1 MDPDPPLVEIL
12 FSFIFL
18 QVQFS
23 SSILLAL
30 ILLVLLIFCSA
41 MISGSEV
48 AFFSLDPKDL
58 NELKETQSKNS
69 ERIIDLKERPRTLL
83 ATILISNNFINI
95 AIIILSEY
103 ILRNILPDNLYY
115 NWGESIVSTLHISFM
130 SAAWIGVILSYL
142 ITVVLV
148 TFLLVLFGE
157 VTPKLYAN
165 IHNLPFAK
173 AMALPL
179 SIMDK
184 MFSPLSGLLVRW
196 TNILENRLSNNNSG
210 TTDKQEL
217 DKAISIAMHRND
229 ENSDE
234 EADILKGILK
244 FGDVATKQIM
254 KSRVDVVAIDEEM
267 TFPELMGIVRKSGYS
282 RLPVFKEDFDNIR
295 GILYVK
301 DLLGHLNE
309 KDSFKWQTLIRE
321 NLLYVPESKKID
333 DLLKEFQ
340 TKRMHMAIVV
350 DEYGGSAGLV
360 TLEDV
365 MEEVIGD
372 IKDEFDDDREVDYV
386 KLHDRSYIFE
396 GKTLLNDVCRIMGLE
411 IESFD
416 DIKGESDS
424 LAGLVLE
431 IVGFF
436 PKLNQEVKHNS
447 YLFKIIATTKRRIE
461 RINITLNEDE

>member
-1 MDPDPPLVEIL
+1 MDPDPPAVEYFL
-12 FSFIFL
+12 SFLFL
-18 QVQFS
+18 QIQFS
-23 SSILLAL
+23 TSFLLGILL
-30 ILLVLLIFCSA
+30 LVVLVFCSA
-41 MISGSEV
+41 LISGSEV
-48 AFFSLDPKDL
+48 AFFSLDPKDI
-58 NELKETQSKNS
+58 NELKESNSKNS
-69 ERIIDLKERPRTLL
+69 DRIIALKERPRTLL

-95 AIIILSEY
+95 AIIILSEFV
-103 ILRNILPDNLYY
+103 LRKLLPDKLYS
-115 NWGESIVSTLHISFM
+115 NWGESIVSTLDISM
-130 SAAWIGVILSYL
+130 ISATSIGRILSYL

-165 IHNLPFAK
+165 IHNLSFAK
-173 AMALPL
+173 VMALPL
-179 SIMDK
+179 GILDQL
-184 MFSPLSGLLVRW
+184 FRPLSGMLVGW
-196 TNILENRLSNNNSG
+196 TNLIENRLTRNNNSS
-210 TTDKQEL
+210 TDKQEL
-217 DKAISIAMHRND
+217 DKAISIAMHQN
-229 ENSDE
+229 EESSDE

-267 TFPELMGIVRKSGYS
+267 TFTELMEIVRKSGYS

-295 GILYVK
+295 GVLYIK

-309 KDSFKWQTLIRE
+309 SPQFEWQSLIKE
-321 NLLYVPESKKID
+321 NVLYVPESKKID

-386 KLHDRSYIFE
+386 KLNDRSFIFE
-396 GKTLLNDVCRIMGLE
+396 GKTLLNDVCRVMGLE

-416 DIKGESDS
+416 DVKGESDS

-436 PKLNQEVKHNS
+436 PKLNQEIRHNNFS
-447 YLFKIIATTKRRIE
+447 FKIISTTKRRIE
-461 RINITLNEDE
+461 RINITLHDDE